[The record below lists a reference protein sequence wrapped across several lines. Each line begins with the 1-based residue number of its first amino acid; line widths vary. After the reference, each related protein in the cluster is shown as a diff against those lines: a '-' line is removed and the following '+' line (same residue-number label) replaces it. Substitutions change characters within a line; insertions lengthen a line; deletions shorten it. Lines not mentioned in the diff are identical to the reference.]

1 MRGGTGHGFSGR
13 ERNGGGK
20 GSGLGFFLVALVIRV
35 MRQNF
40 IHQAV
45 GHGFLGSHVVVAVS
59 ILFNLL
65 FRFTGMFGQNAVEAF
80 FEVEHEAD
88 GAFHI

>member
-1 MRGGTGHGFSGR
+1 
-13 ERNGGGK
+13 
-20 GSGLGFFLVALVIRV
+20 

-40 IHQAV
+40 INQAV
-45 GHGFLGSHVVVAVS
+45 GHGFLSSHVVVAVS

-65 FRFTGMFGQNAVEAF
+65 FRLTGMFGQNAVEAF